1 MNSDSLLKRKA
12 LAMILPERR
21 KAWAREHPLQADC
34 STCLKYRKVS
44 RTCFYP
50 SHFWGP
56 RLEAAFRDLCGGKL
70 PETVTETAKDNA
82 GCGAHGYD
90 ARGYDMNGTATAEDP
105 PAETETA
112 AESTE
117 TETETDADA
126 AFGKDRTVDLAEALR
141 AAMRANAPQLDVN
154 AVKAIVRDMIKDIQP
169 GVARMEV
176 TTITDGERKTT
187 DVGLTHEQFPKLL
200 QRINAKVNTWI
211 AGPTGSGKTHAVEQA
226 ARALG
231 LPFYFNGAI
240 DTEYKLSGFVDAAGR
255 IVSTPFR
262 TAFTQGGVYLFDEV
276 DASMPAAVL
285 AFNAAL
291 SNGACDFPGEDKPI
305 TRHPDFRCVAGAN
318 TWGNGA
324 TMEYVGR
331 AKMDAAFLDRFVFL
345 RWDYDEK
352 LERSLSPDPDWC
364 VFVQKLRA
372 VAKSRGLKVILSP
385 RTSITGGMLLKAG
398 ADRKDVIAELIT
410 NKMTPESAIA
420 LGL

>member
-1 MNSDSLLKRKA
+1 MQSDSLLKRKA
-12 LAMILPERR
+12 LAMVSPEIR
-21 KAWAREHPLQADC
+21 KAWAREHPLSSDC
-34 STCLKYRKVS
+34 TTCLKYRNVS

-56 RLEAAFRDLCGGKL
+56 RLEAAFQELCGGKL
-70 PETVTETAKDNA
+70 PETAGGTHTMSIASIIARDDANAENSTAIIAGDEGLDEIEET
-82 GCGAHGYD
+82 
-90 ARGYDMNGTATAEDP
+90 R
-105 PAETETA
+105 
-112 AESTE
+112 
-117 TETETDADA
+117 TDV
-126 AFGKDRTVDLAEALR
+126 GKDRAADLADALR
-141 AAMRANAPQLDVN
+141 AAMRDSTPRLDSN
-154 AVKAIVRDMIKDIQP
+154 AVKAIVKDMIKDLRP

-176 TTITDGERKTT
+176 TVIKDGESKTT
-187 DVGLTHEQFPKLL
+187 DVGLTHSQFPKLV
-200 QRINAKVNTWI
+200 QRINARVNTWI

-255 IVSTPFR
+255 VVSTPFR

-291 SNGACDFPGEDKPI
+291 SNGSCDFPGADQPVPK
-305 TRHPDFRCVAGAN
+305 HPDFRCVAGAN

-324 TMEYVGR
+324 TIEYVGR
-331 AKMDAAFLDRFVFL
+331 AKLDAAFLDRFAFL

-352 LERSLSPDPDWC
+352 LERALSPDPDWC

-372 VAKSRGLKVILSP
+372 VAKLRGLKVILSP
-385 RTSITGGMLLKAG
+385 RASIIGGTLLQAG
-398 ADRKDVIAELIT
+398 VSREDVIAELIT
-410 NKMTPESAIA
+410 NKMTAESAAA

>member
-1 MNSDSLLKRKA
+1 MTQDSLLKRKA
-12 LAMILPERR
+12 LAMLTPEVR
-21 KAWAREHPLQADC
+21 KAWTREHPLQSDC
-34 STCLKYRKVS
+34 TTCLKYRKVS

-50 SHFWGP
+50 SHFWGA
-56 RLEAAFRDLCGGKL
+56 RLDSAFQDLCGGKF
-70 PETVTETAKDNA
+70 
-82 GCGAHGYD
+82 
-90 ARGYDMNGTATAEDP
+90 ATAEQAAGSNGGTTIGKMIEKMGAEVIEGGADEGLDEGLETP
-105 PAETETA
+105 PTPTPAKVAKDSAE
-112 AESTE
+112 
-117 TETETDADA
+117 
-126 AFGKDRTVDLAEALR
+126 GLAEALR
-141 AAMRANAPQLDVN
+141 AAMRANTPTLDER
-154 AVKAIVRDMIKDIQP
+154 AVKAIVKEMIKDFQP

-176 TTITDGERKTT
+176 TVIKDGEKTTT
-187 DVGLTHEQFPKLL
+187 DVGLTHRQFPKLV

-276 DASMPAAVL
+276 DASMPSAVL

-291 SNGACDFPGEDKPI
+291 SNGACDFPGVDQPVA
-305 TRHPDFRCVAGAN
+305 RHENFRCVAGAN

-324 TMEYVGR
+324 TIEYVGR
-331 AKMDAAFLDRFVFL
+331 AKLDAAFLDRFAFL

-352 LERSLSPDPDWC
+352 LERALSLDAEWC

-372 VAKSRGLKVILSP
+372 VAKARGLKVILSP
-385 RTSITGGMLLKAG
+385 RASIIGGTLLAAG
-398 ADRKDVIAELIT
+398 ASKEDVIAELIT
-410 NKMTPESAIA
+410 NKMSAESAQA

>member
-1 MNSDSLLKRKA
+1 MQSDSLLKRKA
-12 LAMILPERR
+12 LAMISPEQR
-21 KAWAREHPLQADC
+21 KVWAREHPLASDC
-34 STCLKYRKVS
+34 TTCLKYRKVS

-56 RLEAAFRDLCGGKL
+56 RLDAAFQELCGGKFS
-70 PETVTETAKDNA
+70 ETAIGADANA
-82 GCGAHGYD
+82 SGAM
-90 ARGYDMNGTATAEDP
+90 AENSTAIEVEATTATDAELGLDEDDG
-105 PAETETA
+105 AINSAITHA
-112 AESTE
+112 H
-117 TETETDADA
+117 TDV
-126 AFGKDRTVDLAEALR
+126 GKDRAVDLADALR
-141 AAMRANAPQLDVN
+141 AAMRDSTPRLDSN
-154 AVKAIVRDMIKDIQP
+154 AVKAIVKDMIKDLRP
-169 GVARMEV
+169 GVSRME
-176 TTITDGERKTT
+176 ITVIKDGERKTT
-187 DVGLTHEQFPKLL
+187 DVGLTHSQFPKLV

-255 IVSTPFR
+255 VVSTPFR
-262 TAFTQGGVYLFDEV
+262 TAFSQGGVYLFDEV

-291 SNGACDFPGEDKPI
+291 SNEACDFPGADQPVPK
-305 TRHPDFRCVAGAN
+305 HADFRCVAGAN

-324 TMEYVGR
+324 TIEYVGR
-331 AKMDAAFLDRFVFL
+331 AKLDAAFLDRFAFL
-345 RWDYDEK
+345 KWDYDEK
-352 LERSLSPDPDWC
+352 LERALSPDQDWC

-385 RTSITGGMLLKAG
+385 RASIIGGTLLQAG
-398 ADRKDVIAELIT
+398 VERADVIAELIT
-410 NKMTPESAIA
+410 NKMTAESAAA